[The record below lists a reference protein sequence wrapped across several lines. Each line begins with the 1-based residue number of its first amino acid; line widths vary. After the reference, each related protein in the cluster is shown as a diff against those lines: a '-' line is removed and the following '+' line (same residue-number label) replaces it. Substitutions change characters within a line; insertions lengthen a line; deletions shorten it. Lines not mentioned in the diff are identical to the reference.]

1 MTGPPAALVVAAA
14 APHGR
19 QQVRWKGARSTRGVF
34 MSEQHMQYE
43 AVWPLGKS
51 HWDKR
56 DLNPGIGDLNGKT
69 IAEVWDRVFRGE
81 EVFPAIREAIR
92 KKYPGV
98 RFVEYDTFGDPHGVN
113 QKQVLADLPAKLR
126 EHKIDAVISGVGA

>member
-1 MTGPPAALVVAAA
+1 
-14 APHGR
+14 
-19 QQVRWKGARSTRGVF
+19 
-34 MSEQHMQYE
+34 MSEGDAQYE

-56 DLNPGIGDLNGKT
+56 DLNPGLSDLNGKT

-81 EVFPAIREAIR
+81 EIFPAIREAIR

-98 RFVEYDTFGDPHGVN
+98 RFVEYDELGDTHGVN
-113 QKQVLADLPAKLR
+113 QKQVLAELPNHLR
-126 EHKIDAVISGVGA
+126 EKKVDAVISGVGA